1 MEYYWSGRIYVDEEK
16 ITPEQYKQF
25 FGTYNEYGIKFNIAN
40 SILKSQRENKD
51 CDECVPCD
59 ELNPKAI
66 SLIKEICLLGE
77 TSGIIE
83 INGEKLSFN
92 WNPILRIDG
101 EDVDWEHFGD
111 AFEKQHVLDCMLDD
125 DCYWGTW

>member
-1 MEYYWSGRIYVDEEK
+1 MEYYWNGRIYVDEEQ

-40 SILKSQRENKD
+40 SILEAQRIQED

-66 SLIKEICLLGE
+66 ALIKEICLQGE
-77 TSGIIE
+77 TSGTIK
-83 INGEKLSFN
+83 INGESLSFN
-92 WNPILRIDG
+92 WNPTLRIDG
-101 EDVDWEHFGD
+101 EDVEWEDFGD
-111 AFEKQHVLDCMLDD
+111 EFEKKHVLDCMLDY
-125 DCYWGTW
+125 DCNWGMW